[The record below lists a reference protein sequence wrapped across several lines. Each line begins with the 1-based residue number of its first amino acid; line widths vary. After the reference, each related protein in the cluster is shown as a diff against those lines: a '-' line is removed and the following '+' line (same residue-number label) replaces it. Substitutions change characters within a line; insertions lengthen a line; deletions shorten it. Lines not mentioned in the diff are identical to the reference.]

1 MISLSGT
8 LTIRI
13 INGRNGEFRVGALH
27 TEIGDFAVK
36 DPVLD
41 QYDEGCYEGVFGI
54 SRVFSSSYTATSRIV
69 IETRAVLESIALA
82 NVNQLSAEE
91 SEPIEQDPIDEDKPR
106 KEPHSTETAQTSESS
121 LPEEQEAESGQGDEA
136 NTDPDAQLFGLLWP
150 LQDSVKLDP
159 TVDRGQFR
167 RQRDRLKELGYQFKP
182 VGQVWLKG

>member
-1 MISLSGT
+1 MISLPAI
-8 LTIRI
+8 LTIKI
-13 INGRNGEFRVGALH
+13 INGRNGEFRVGSLH

-54 SRVFSSSYTATSRIV
+54 SRVFSSSYTTTSRIV

-82 NVNQLSAEE
+82 NVNQLSAED

-106 KEPHSTETAQTSESS
+106 QENHLTEPAQTPESS
-121 LPEEQEAESGQGDEA
+121 LPEGQDVELDQGDEA
-136 NTDPDAQLFGLLWP
+136 DADPDAKLFGLLWP

-182 VGQVWLKG
+182 VGQVWLQG

>member
-8 LTIRI
+8 MTIKI
-13 INGRNGEFRVGALH
+13 ISGRNGEFRVGSLH

-54 SRVFSSSYTATSRIV
+54 SRVYSSSYTANTRIV
-69 IETRAVLESIALA
+69 IETRAVLERIALA
-82 NVNQLSAEE
+82 NVNELSSEE
-91 SEPIEQDPIDEDKPR
+91 SESIEQDPIDEDKQHR
-106 KEPHSTETAQTSESS
+106 KETNSSEPAQTT
-121 LPEEQEAESGQGDEA
+121 ASGQGNDQGNNEA
-136 NTDPDAQLFGLLWP
+136 DADPDAKLFGLLWP
-150 LQDSVKLDP
+150 LNDSVKLDP

-182 VGQVWLKG
+182 VGQVWVKF